1 MKKNYEFFKRMLVL
15 IAICISA
22 SASALYAQTGIATR
36 AQLEAISTDLSGSYI
51 LTADIDLSDAD
62 WVPIGTES
70 TPFKGTL
77 NGNGHVLTGMK
88 FNKTD
93 NDGTVYPGGSRK
105 MGLFSVI
112 EGGKVEN
119 LGIDGANLIG
129 GKHVGAIA
137 GTLKGGA
144 VVEQCAVTNSYVE
157 TADHGG
163 SIAGNMYSQSIVRNC
178 YANGEVYS
186 RGSQASG
193 MVGMFIDNNTTISK
207 CYFSGVVRSGNPR
220 GIGAWRDG
228 GKPVVEYSVNLAP
241 YILGG
246 SNLRVTSANG
256 DADLG
261 RTGLYSLSTTI
272 LDSNKDNFAATGIMG
287 NLGDSNY
294 GSTKGHGENIPG
306 GDANA
311 KAAGLAT
318 FWVDLLGW
326 DFTDTWKFAGDGY
339 PVLKWQ
345 NTPIQMEV
353 IRFLKADKSI
363 DVVSGASP
371 SYKLGAGE
379 SIDLAGRMVLNQAVD
394 VTFATTNPNLTIEGK
409 KITAAATIGAIEYA
423 TVTIVPASPDF
434 VCSQTITIVLTP
446 ADLGVIQISTVEQF
460 KQAISALPGGN
471 FELMNDLDFSGETNF
486 LGVSPSNNRFTGTF
500 DGKGKVIR
508 NVTINSPGTNQ
519 LGLFNSIA
527 GTIKNLGVENA
538 YINGNAD
545 AAAIAGEMQAGAV
558 IENCYVSN
566 SYIEGRDH
574 VAAIVG
580 GMKRGGTVRNCYS
593 NARVHS
599 REHQAGGIAGV
610 IQRNDLIENSYF
622 AGVVTGQSN
631 RAVGIGGF
639 VDDTAPAGEEPTI
652 KNSVSLAPYLL
663 SGNTSWNTHASRI
676 LFDEARPRTLINNY
690 GLSTVWRG
698 KLDFSAGVVG
708 AAENVGT
715 DQLQGADVTPAD
727 AITRAF
733 YETTL
738 GWDFT
743 DVWQMAVGG
752 YPVLKWQATPV
763 AASVAYAKGGYT
775 HDLAKDNATGID
787 LAVLFPNTHGFVY
800 TVTPAETG
808 KVIVTGTVVK
818 VDPAWTSVS
827 PEAVT
832 VVLTAPAG
840 FDFAPVTVMLNLIPA
855 VSLNSLS
862 VDGYT
867 LTPAFDP
874 AVAEYTVSVDGAVE
888 NITIAAVAAAGQTV
902 TAGGTGEKAIAYGH
916 NTFMVQATNGTF
928 TKDYTIKVD
937 RGLFSV
943 SKLDGTGKRLV
954 NIYSHDSNNNKES
967 AYRLLIG
974 KDAVKSNDD
983 KWCHSDGALST
994 PQVTFAFTDIYE
1006 VGAVEWRDKGFREGT
1021 DGQIADWKVEISTDA
1036 EDWTTVLNLTGQ
1048 ADKMTKYE
1056 TFAPVNARYMRFT
1069 PTKATGYGAAWIYG
1083 FDIYG
1088 KFASDVDDK
1097 VVSRGKTIL
1106 SYEGGYSEGYGRET
1120 PANILDGQIGTAPWA
1135 INNNAPLSVDIDLEK
1150 SYDIGGF
1157 RLTSD
1162 QQEAGLVTGYKV
1174 YVKENLSDGWGTAY
1188 DITTISQE
1196 VGVQTS
1202 ERKLGAAI
1210 SARYVKLEIPADY
1223 KGAEWVRIRE
1233 FEVLDNKVLTDVEK
1247 VTDNE
1252 GRVIV
1257 FHNADGKIEIR
1268 NAASEGNVRVYNLT
1282 GQQLLNQK
1290 LDASRTILNRSFESG
1305 IYLITVNSAGKT
1317 ETVKMVVR

>member
-1 MKKNYEFFKRMLVL
+1 MKRNYEFFKRMLVL

-256 DADLG
+256 DVELG
-261 RTGLYSLSTTI
+261 RTGLYSLTSTI
-272 LDSNKDNFAATGIMG
+272 VDGDKNNNFSAMNGVG
-287 NLGDSNY
+287 NLADGNY
-294 GSTKGHGENIPG
+294 GANKGHGANIPG
-306 GDANA
+306 DDANA
-311 KAAGLAT
+311 LAQSFYQTTLNWDFDNVWEMPAIGYPILKWQAAATTQKVGVVALRPFSKTLFPNTSLDLYSHVYLNNTLQSDVANVVTFAETSDYIDIVDGRAVLTQAGLA
-318 FWVDLLGW
+318 
-326 DFTDTWKFAGDGY
+326 
-339 PVLKWQ
+339 Q
-345 NTPIQMEV
+345 
-353 IRFLKADKSI
+353 
-363 DVVSGASP
+363 
-371 SYKLGAGE
+371 
-379 SIDLAGRMVLNQAVD
+379 
-394 VTFATTNPNLTIEGK
+394 
-409 KITAAATIGAIEYA
+409 
-423 TVTIVPASPDF
+423 
-434 VCSQTITIVLTP
+434 
-446 ADLGVIQISTVEQF
+446 
-460 KQAISALPGGN
+460 
-471 FELMNDLDFSGETNF
+471 
-486 LGVSPSNNRFTGTF
+486 TGTI
-500 DGKGKVIR
+500 D
-508 NVTINSPGTNQ
+508 VTINIVPKSGFSLAGTTSFVIKLKPQVTEIATADELLAITDMTVAYKLTADIDMTGVTFPRLNEFSGLLDGDGHIIKGLRYDNTGNNDNGNKVALFKTLKNATVRN
-519 LGLFNSIA
+519 LGLEDAVFNGYNDVA
-527 GTIKNLGVENA
+527 G
-538 YINGNAD
+538 
-545 AAAIAGEMQAGAV
+545 IAGEALASL

-566 SYIEGRDH
+566 SSFEGRDH

-580 GMKRGGTVRNCYS
+580 NLKDGSVIRNCYS

-599 REHQAGGIAGV
+599 REHQAGGLSGV
-610 IQRNDLIENSYF
+610 IGNGIINNSYY
-622 AGVVTGQSN
+622 AGVVSNSNN
-631 RAVGIGGF
+631 RAVGIGGYQ
-639 VDDTAPAGEEPTI
+639 DNGSQIAERIRIE
-652 KNSVSLAPYLL
+652 NSVSLAPYLL
-663 SGNTSWNTHASRI
+663 SGNWAADALRVFHDVEGSRQC
-676 LFDEARPRTLINNY
+676 TLINNY
-690 GLSTVWRG
+690 GLSTAWRG
-698 KLDFSAGVVG
+698 TLNFSTG
-708 AAENVGT
+708 ALVSTDVDRIGT

-1088 KFASDVDDK
+1088 RFTSDVDET
-1097 VVSRGKTIL
+1097 VVSRGKTIMT
-1106 SYEGGYSEGYGRET
+1106 YEGGYWEGYGRET